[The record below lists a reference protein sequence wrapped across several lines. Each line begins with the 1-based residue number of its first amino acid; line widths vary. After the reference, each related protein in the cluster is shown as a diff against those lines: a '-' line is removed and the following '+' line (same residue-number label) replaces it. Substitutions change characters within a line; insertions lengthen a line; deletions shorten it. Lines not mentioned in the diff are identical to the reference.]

1 MSGRTLFILP
11 VPCLLLL
18 YLKWIYETTESQAI
32 LPTPPL
38 PPLYSLHPTLWD
50 EWVSQ
55 KHNAPL
61 LAHWFWRTHA
71 HTEEWLYHKDNN
83 SKETVKDIFHII
95 YVVSL
100 WACVCVCV
108 YVRVPVLV
116 LGLLSDTL
124 FLLFFLLLL
133 SFSLSSPRFAR
144 LSLSLSLPTY
154 DSEVRKKLSVF
165 YAHTLL
171 QANKPYWSLHKEP
184 KPNVS
189 CLYNSGEVGGVWK
202 KKDYIWGWG
211 LGLRYPCPLL
221 AHKDIQWTLD

>member
-108 YVRVPVLV
+108 YVHVPVLV

-124 FLLFFLLLL
+124 FLLFFFCCSFLSPSPLLALL
-133 SFSLSSPRFAR
+133 V
-144 LSLSLSLPTY
+144 SLSLSPCLLMTQRCAKNFLCSMRTHYCKPISHT
-154 DSEVRKKLSVF
+154 EVYTRSRSR
-165 YAHTLL
+165 TLAAFITL
-171 QANKPYWSLHKEP
+171 EKWV
-184 KPNVS
+184 VS
-189 CLYNSGEVGGVWK
+189 GK
-202 KKDYIWGWG
+202 KKITSEAEDW
-211 LGLRYPCPLL
+211 
-221 AHKDIQWTLD
+221 D

>member
-124 FLLFFLLLL
+124 FLFFFFVAPFFLPLL
-133 SFSLSSPRFAR
+133 SSLCS
-144 LSLSLSLPTY
+144 SLSLSLPAYLWLRGAQKTFC
-154 DSEVRKKLSVF
+154 VLC
-165 YAHTLL
+165 AHTTAS
-171 QANKPYWSLHKEP
+171 Q
-184 KPNVS
+184 
-189 CLYNSGEVGGVWK
+189 
-202 KKDYIWGWG
+202 
-211 LGLRYPCPLL
+211 
-221 AHKDIQWTLD
+221 